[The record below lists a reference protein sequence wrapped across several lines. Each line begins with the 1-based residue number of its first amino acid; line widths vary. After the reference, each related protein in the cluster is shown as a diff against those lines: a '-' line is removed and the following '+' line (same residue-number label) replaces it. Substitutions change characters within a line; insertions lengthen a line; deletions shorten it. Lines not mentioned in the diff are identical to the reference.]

1 MKPRA
6 ARRRFFGL
14 LQGSGTELELLTPV
28 TALKFMT
35 KFYKHDRFSNVDPS
49 AGHDRLFC
57 RWGPRHRE
65 RSDWFEL
72 SVGRQLTDG
81 SKIGRS
87 VRQLRV
93 AFRYTFDGELQGL
106 GDAIGFCRLPAD
118 ADAFRRSLLT
128 NGTFQMIAAHRH
140 IHVEQFFG
148 PV

>member
-14 LQGSGTELELLTPV
+14 LQGSGTELELLTPP
-28 TALKFMT
+28 TALALMT
-35 KFYKHDRFSNVDPS
+35 RFYKYDRFSHVDPNV
-49 AGHDRLFC
+49 GHDLLFC

-81 SKIGRS
+81 SKVGRS
-87 VRQLRV
+87 IRQLRV
-93 AFRYTFDGELQGL
+93 AFRYTLDGELQAL
-106 GDAIGFCRLPAD
+106 AESIEFCRLPAD
-118 ADAFRRSLLT
+118 ADAFRKSIIG
-128 NGTFQMIAAHRH
+128 NDTFVAIANRRH
-140 IHVEQFFG
+140 LHVEQFFG

>member
-14 LQGSGTELELLTPV
+14 LNGSGLELELLTPI
-28 TALKFMT
+28 TALDVMT
-35 KFYKHDRFSNVDPS
+35 RFYKHDRFSNVDPL
-49 AGHDRLFC
+49 AGHDLLFC

-65 RSDWFEL
+65 RGDWFEL

-87 VRQLRV
+87 IRQLRI
-93 AFRYTFDGELQGL
+93 AFRYTLDDDLQS
-106 GDAIGFCRLPAD
+106 IHESIEFCRLPVD
-118 ADAFRRSLLT
+118 ADSFRTSLRH
-128 NGTFQMIAAHRH
+128 NDVFQMIASRPHL
-140 IHVEQFFG
+140 HVDQFFG

>member
-14 LQGSGTELELLTPV
+14 LQGSGTELELLTPT
-28 TALKFMT
+28 TALDFMT
-35 KFYKHDRFSNVDPS
+35 RFYKHDRFSNVDPS
-49 AGHDRLFC
+49 AGHDLLFC

-93 AFRYTFDGELQGL
+93 AFRYTLDGELQGV
-106 GDAIGFCRLPAD
+106 GESIDFCRLPID
-118 ADAFRRSLLT
+118 ADAFRTSLLT
-128 NGTFQMIAAHRH
+128 NDVFQKIAAHRH
-140 IHVEQFFG
+140 VHVEQFFG

>member
-28 TALKFMT
+28 TALDFMT
-35 KFYKHDRFSNVDPS
+35 RFYKHDRFSNVDPV
-49 AGHDRLFC
+49 AGDDLLFC

-87 VRQLRV
+87 IRQLRV
-93 AFRYTFDGELQGL
+93 AFRYTLDAKLKGI
-106 GDAIGFCRLPAD
+106 GDAMEFCRSPAD
-118 ADAFRRSLLT
+118 ADNFRESLLT
-128 NGTFQMIAAHRH
+128 DDTFQMIAALRH

>member
-14 LQGSGTELELLTPV
+14 LQGSGTELELLTPL
-28 TALKFMT
+28 TALDLMT
-35 KFYKHDRFSNVDPS
+35 RFYKHDRFSNVDPL
-49 AGHDRLFC
+49 AGHDLLFC
-57 RWGPRHRE
+57 RWGPRHRD

-93 AFRYTFDGELQGL
+93 AFRYTLDGDLENI
-106 GDAIGFCRLPAD
+106 GDTIEFCRLPAD
-118 ADAFRRSLLT
+118 ADAFRQALLS
-128 NGTFQMIAAHRH
+128 NGTFQIIAGRLHL
-140 IHVEQFFG
+140 HVDQFFG

>member
-14 LQGSGTELELLTPV
+14 LNDSGLELELLTPA
-28 TALKFMT
+28 TALDLMT
-35 KFYKHDRFSNVDPS
+35 RFYKHNRFSNVDPH
-49 AGHDRLFC
+49 AGHDVLFC

-65 RSDWFEL
+65 RGEWFEL

-93 AFRYTFDGELQGL
+93 AFRYTLDEELKRI
-106 GDAIGFCRLPAD
+106 DESIEFCRLPAD
-118 ADAFRRSLLT
+118 ADAFRQSLQG
-128 NGTFQMIAAHRH
+128 NDTFQAIANHRH
-140 IHVEQFFG
+140 LHVDQFFG

>member
-14 LQGSGTELELLTPV
+14 LNGSGTELELLTPI
-28 TALKFMT
+28 TALDFMT
-35 KFYKHDRFSNVDPS
+35 RFYKHDRFSNCNPL
-49 AGHDRLFC
+49 AGHDLLFC

-87 VRQLRV
+87 IRQLRV
-93 AFRYTFDGELQGL
+93 AFRYTLDGDLQGI
-106 GDAIGFCRLPAD
+106 DDSIEFCRLPAD
-118 ADAFRRSLLT
+118 ADAFRDSLLC
-128 NGTFQMIAAHRH
+128 NRTFLLIANRRH
-140 IHVEQFFG
+140 VHVEQSFG